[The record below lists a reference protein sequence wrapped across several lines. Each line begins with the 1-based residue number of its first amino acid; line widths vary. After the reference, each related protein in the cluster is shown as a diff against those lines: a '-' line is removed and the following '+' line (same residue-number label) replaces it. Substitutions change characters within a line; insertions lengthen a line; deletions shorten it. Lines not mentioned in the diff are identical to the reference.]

1 MPDFEERYNELKSL
15 LQKILYSAE
24 ITAETRSALVKHEL
38 TEIPAVD
45 KKTLDRC
52 TRILARIQEPMRDA
66 EFGIEARNEF
76 PPIAEALLAV
86 APVVR
91 AAVLWRAEV
100 SASLEGVLP
109 VNRDLAARVDVLLQK

>member
-1 MPDFEERYNELKSL
+1 M
-15 LQKILYSAE
+15 QKILYSAE
-24 ITAETRSALVKHEL
+24 ITAETKAALIKHNL
-38 TEIPAVD
+38 TEIPAVN

-52 TRILARIQEPMRDA
+52 TRILARIKEPMRDA

-76 PPIAEALLAV
+76 PVIAEALLAV
-86 APVVR
+86 APVVK
-91 AAVLWRAEV
+91 AAVLWRVEV